1 MPSDRLPPP
10 KWYWR
15 ENSPTDALP
24 RAASAVGALADG
36 GGVRQAATGISKID
50 ELVNTFI
57 DAEDQNF
64 SLFNYV
70 NELNNEVPSHART
83 HGRPRYPVP
92 TML

>member
-1 MPSDRLPPP
+1 
-10 KWYWR
+10 
-15 ENSPTDALP
+15 LP

-70 NELNNEVPSHART
+70 NELNNEVGTVGARTHART
-83 HGRPRYPVP
+83 HGRTQYPVP

>member
-1 MPSDRLPPP
+1 M
-10 KWYWR
+10 
-15 ENSPTDALP
+15 
-24 RAASAVGALADG
+24 VLAGKLTNGRIATRCVRGRSG

-70 NELNNEVPSHART
+70 NELNNEVPSTRAR
-83 HGRPRYPVP
+83 PQYP